1 MTIMGLQRPSLDNAT
16 MTPTSEI
23 TLRDA
28 YRTLFRHRRKMA
40 AWFVFSVVAATLI
53 TFFGPQA
60 FRSDSKLLVRLGR
73 ENVAL
78 DPTATLGESSTVEV
92 PLSREDEINSE
103 VVMLGSRVLLEKV
116 VDLVG
121 PEAILEEDDA
131 LSPEAGDDQPAES
144 AAASLA
150 FDWLDFLRTPLTA
163 RDRAIHKLQKMVE
176 IEPVK
181 KSNVIEVYCDTASA
195 ALSQK
200 IISSLVDFYLDQHIR
215 MNRTTGSREFFDE
228 QLQRL
233 RQDLVKSEEQLRD
246 LKNETGISSPDDQRK
261 IIVERIGRLE
271 DQWLEAASEASAS
284 RAQVE
289 LLKKQFAEQEET
301 QVTALT
307 VGFANDAADGMQ
319 QQLYELQLKYHE
331 LLAKYTNEHPAVAQ
345 VREQLEKAQAVWARE
360 ERSRSQVTTGPNRA
374 HEEMKLALLAQEPI
388 LASLEAKSKTLQGQL
403 KQEQGELAELNANDV
418 RLGRLLR
425 EVELKDE
432 EYRKYAGHLEQA
444 TIDQELELQRISN
457 VNVLQPATYQPKPV
471 RPHKLLNLALGL
483 LIGMFGSAA
492 LALAAEGLDHS
503 LQSPEDIENKLEL
516 TTLASIPR
524 LRPEHF
530 IAHERN

>member
-1 MTIMGLQRPSLDNAT
+1 MTT
-16 MTPTSEI
+16 TSEI

-28 YRTLFRHRRKMA
+28 YRTMFRHRRKMA
-40 AWFVFSVVAATLI
+40 AWFLFSVIAATLI

-60 FRSDSKLLVRLGR
+60 FRSESTLLVRLGR

-78 DPTATLGESSTVEV
+78 DPTATLGESSRVEV

-116 VDLVG
+116 VDVVG
-121 PEAILEEDDA
+121 AEAILEEDEA
-131 LSPEAGDDQPAES
+131 LSPGEEGKGP
-144 AAASLA
+144 AAAEASASFSLA
-150 FDWLDFLRTPLTA
+150 WLDFLRTPLTA
-163 RDRAIHKLQKMVE
+163 RDRATHKLQKMVE
-176 IEPVK
+176 IEAVK
-181 KSNVIEVYCDTASA
+181 KSNVIEVHCDTASPS
-195 ALSQK
+195 LSQK
-200 IISSLVDFYLDQHIR
+200 IIASLVDFYLDHHIR
-215 MNRTTGSREFFDE
+215 MNRTTGSRAFF
-228 QLQRL
+228 
-233 RQDLVKSEEQLRD
+233 EEQLERLRKDLAESEDQLRD
-246 LKNETGISSPDDQRK
+246 VKSETGISSPDDQRK

-271 DQWLEAASEASAS
+271 DQWMEATSEAAAS

-301 QVTALT
+301 QVTAMT
-307 VGFANDAADGMQ
+307 IGFANDAADGMQ
-319 QQLYELQLKYHE
+319 QQLYALQLKYHE
-331 LLAKYTNEHPAVAQ
+331 LLAKYTNEHPAVTQ
-345 VREQLEKAQAVWARE
+345 VREQLEKAQAVWDRE

-388 LASLEAKSKTLQGQL
+388 LASLEAKSKTLQEQL
-403 KQEQGELAELNANDV
+403 KREQGELAQLNADDV

-425 EVELKDE
+425 EVEVKDE
-432 EYRKYAGHLEQA
+432 DYRKYAGHLEQA

-483 LIGMFGSAA
+483 LIGLFGSAG

-524 LRPEHF
+524 LRSEHF